1 MGFELRMPN
10 IKGATDAE
18 QIAQIK
24 SYLYQ
29 IVEQLQFI
37 IDTLDNQS
45 KGGTK

>member
-1 MGFELRMPN
+1 MGFELRIPN
-10 IKGATDAE
+10 INGATDKE

-29 IVEQLQFI
+29 LVEQLQFI
-37 IDTLDNQS
+37 LNTIDNQS

>member
-1 MGFELRMPN
+1 MGFDLRKPN
-10 IKGATDAE
+10 INGPTDKE

-29 IVEQLQFI
+29 MVEQLQFI